1 VPIKKGPITS
11 GTPAKFSTS
20 EGTGCAGKRLP
31 SCAAGLAPHAS
42 ISRATLPSRIAESFK
57 AGGGRI
63 IKDPSLSSVIRS
75 RLPRIENLKPSDQSK
90 GFPLSL
96 TFPIRANLKDGSPVE
111 LVLAGDRD
119 VEPLRDLYRI
129 IVEEGTSYP
138 HDRFPDDHDFM
149 DYWFRGRSTV
159 AAYAQDRADAAPMA
173 GAFYLKSNW
182 PGRAR
187 QVANAGFM
195 VAPEWRKKGLGWLL
209 GATML
214 EYAKQ
219 LGYRSVL
226 FNLVFS
232 ENAPARHLW
241 EKLGFRQLG
250 VIPSAVRKDSGT
262 YQDAV
267 IMFRSLL

>member
-1 VPIKKGPITS
+1 MRGNGSLHALRGWPRMRAYPELRCL
-11 GTPAKFSTS
+11 PASL
-20 EGTGCAGKRLP
+20 R
-31 SCAAGLAPHAS
+31 AS
-42 ISRATLPSRIAESFK
+42 RQVRIV
-57 AGGGRI
+57 
-63 IKDPSLSSVIRS
+63 KDPSLSSVIRS
-75 RLPRIENLKPSDQSK
+75 RLPRIENLKASDQSK

-96 TFPIRANLKDGSPVE
+96 TFPIRANLKDGLPVQ

-138 HDRFPDDHDFM
+138 HERFPDHHDFM
-149 DYWFRGRSTV
+149 DYWFRGKSTV
-159 AAYAQDRADAAPMA
+159 AAYAQDRVDTAPMA
-173 GAFYLKSNW
+173 GAFYLKPNW

-219 LGYRSVL
+219 LGYRSVI

-232 ENAPARHLW
+232 ENVPARHLW

-250 VIPSAVRKDSGT
+250 VIPGAVRKDSGA